1 MTVFTRAL
9 AAVAASLLSSPFAAE
24 AAPQTYA
31 IQFTVTQGSIAPTA
45 GSFTYDA
52 GVGFS
57 AFTVIWNGV
66 TFDLTAESNKPQ
78 LYTTAGGYFL
88 GTAADSFA
96 LLSDTLPQPRT
107 YTNWAAYNFSL
118 GTLFGFGS
126 WAGTPGVSESSVA
139 FREVLPVIGVDP
151 TGQIQVG
158 AFTITA
164 VPEPQ
169 SYAMLL
175 AGLGLMGFVARRRS
189 SKQQ

>member
-1 MTVFTRAL
+1 MTVFSRAL
-9 AAVAASLLSSPFAAE
+9 AAVAASLLIAPFAAE
-24 AAPQTYA
+24 AAPQNYA

-57 AFTVIWNGV
+57 AFTVVWNGV
-66 TFDLTAESNKPQ
+66 TVDLTATSNKPQ

-96 LLSDTLPQPRT
+96 LLSNTLPQPRS
-107 YTNWAAYNFSL
+107 YTNWAAYNFSS
-118 GTLFGFGS
+118 GTFFGFASG
-126 WAGTPGVSESSVA
+126 AGTPGVSESMVS
-139 FREVLPVIGVDP
+139 FREVRPVIGVDP
-151 TGQIQVG
+151 TSQVQSG

-169 SYAMLL
+169 TYAMLL
-175 AGLGLMGFVARRRS
+175 AGLGLMGLVARRRS